1 MSTSAR
7 AELSVI
13 NSVQINS
20 SSQSIA
26 GTLRAPKSSLLAMAV
41 IPLPRG
47 TLTATLNPGSGFR
60 GSRTIFLT
68 WQIALWVRKARRQGY
83 DQSSDTARE

>member
-41 IPLPRG
+41 IPLSPWHSHSNAESRLRVPWFPNHLLDLANRLVG
-47 TLTATLNPGSGFR
+47 TESPG
-60 GSRTIFLT
+60 
-68 WQIALWVRKARRQGY
+68 QGY

>member
-13 NSVQINS
+13 KSVQIKS

-41 IPLPRG
+41 IPLARG
-47 TLTATLNPGSGFR
+47 NLLVTPGPGWRFR
-60 GSRTIFLT
+60 G
-68 WQIALWVRKARRQGY
+68 QKENY
-83 DQSSDTARE
+83 